1 VSNLERMA
9 EERRRR
15 QETTPAAPAGQQW
28 GKCVSVQEAG
38 DRRRK
43 IARVLLASGL
53 VVTAYLP
60 LSVVAPAIDA
70 PVLVQTTAIGD
81 EGSGRGSIV
90 AAVND
95 SKPPTVAIVAY

>member
-1 VSNLERMA
+1 MSMLERMA

-15 QETTPAAPAGQQW
+15 QGTTPEAPAGQQW
-28 GKCVSVQEAG
+28 GTCLSVRESG

-60 LSVVAPAIDA
+60 LTAIAPAVDA
-70 PVLVQTTAIGD
+70 PVLVQTRAIGD
-81 EGSGRGSIV
+81 PGPGRGEVVSAIG
-90 AAVND
+90 D
-95 SKPPTVAIVAY
+95 SKPPTVTIVEY

>member
-1 VSNLERMA
+1 MLERMA

-15 QETTPAAPAGQQW
+15 QGNAPEAPAGQQW
-28 GKCVSVQEAG
+28 GTCVSVRESG

-60 LSVVAPAIDA
+60 LNAIAPAVDA
-70 PVLVQTTAIGD
+70 PVLVQTRAIGD
-81 EGSGRGSIV
+81 EGHGRGVVVSAIG
-90 AAVND
+90 D
-95 SKPPTVAIVAY
+95 SKPPTVAIVEY

>member
-1 VSNLERMA
+1 MLERMA

-15 QETTPAAPAGQQW
+15 QGNTPEAPAGRQW
-28 GKCVSVQEAG
+28 GTCVSVRESG

-60 LSVVAPAIDA
+60 LTAVAPAIDA
-70 PVLVQTTAIGD
+70 PVLVQTRAIGD
-81 EGSGRGSIV
+81 EGGGRGDVVSAIG
-90 AAVND
+90 D
-95 SKPPTVAIVAY
+95 SKPPTVTVVAY

>member
-1 VSNLERMA
+1 MSMLERLA

-15 QETTPAAPAGQQW
+15 QGNTPEAPAGQQW
-28 GKCVSVQEAG
+28 GTCVSVRDSG

-60 LSVVAPAIDA
+60 LSVVAPAIDS
-70 PVLVQTTAIGD
+70 PVLVQTKAIGD
-81 EGSGRGSIV
+81 SE
-90 AAVND
+90 
-95 SKPPTVAIVAY
+95 PPNVAIVAY

>member
-1 VSNLERMA
+1 MLERMA

-15 QETTPAAPAGQQW
+15 QGTTPEAPAGQQW
-28 GKCVSVQEAG
+28 GTCLSVRESG

-60 LSVVAPAIDA
+60 LTAIAPAVDA
-70 PVLVQTTAIGD
+70 PVLVQTRAIGD
-81 EGSGRGSIV
+81 PGPGRGEVVSAIG
-90 AAVND
+90 D
-95 SKPPTVAIVAY
+95 SKPPTVTIVEY

>member
-1 VSNLERMA
+1 MSMLERMA

-15 QETTPAAPAGQQW
+15 QGTTPEAPAGQQW
-28 GKCVSVQEAG
+28 GTCVSVREAG

-60 LSVVAPAIDA
+60 LNAVAPAVDA
-70 PVLVQTTAIGD
+70 PVLVQTRAIGD
-81 EGSGRGSIV
+81 EGSGRGDIV
-90 AAVND
+90 SAIGD